1 MPSRESSPRGT
12 EVGLRPVVEADR
24 EFLLSVYAGTR
35 EEELAQVD
43 WPPGGKEAFLRQ
55 QFEAQDTY
63 WREQRPDAVFQVI
76 EVGGEPAGRLYVDAK
91 PDDVRI
97 VDIAL
102 LPAFRG
108 RGVGTALLRRIIE
121 RADAAGTPVTIHVEQ
136 QNPAR
141 SLYER
146 LGFVQVASH
155 GVYDLLER
163 VPQPKIAS

>member
-1 MPSRESSPRGT
+1 
-12 EVGLRPVVEADR
+12 
-24 EFLLSVYAGTR
+24 
-35 EEELAQVD
+35 LAQVE

-76 EVGGEPAGRLYVDAK
+76 EVDGAPAGRLYVDAG

-102 LPAFRG
+102 LPEFRG
-108 RGVGTALLRRIIE
+108 RGVGTALLEEIIE
-121 RADAAGTPVTIHVEQ
+121 RAGAAGTPVTIHVEQ

-141 SLYER
+141 SLYKR
-146 LGFVQVASH
+146 LGFAQVATH
-155 GVYDLLER
+155 GIYDLLER
-163 VPQPKIAS
+163 SPAPR